1 MDNFQ
6 IETAQNISIEHNL
19 AGVGERILA
28 FLVDLAI
35 IIVYMIIAGVLLAG
49 ISEDGGSEMMFYLV
63 LGLPA
68 FLYYLLWE
76 TLGGG
81 LFSADG
87 INSSNFI
94 ISAALLLLAYILYFA
109 CMTGTVNHMILS
121 YINNNGKIVDTE
133 VSSGLKNDFGKI
145 LLLSFITG
153 ILLVAG
159 FILLI
164 IPGIYLFVPLS
175 LVTAILV
182 FRRNGVMDS
191 ISESFQL
198 IKNNWWMTFASIL
211 CITIIVY
218 LIGLVFQI
226 PALIY
231 IFVRAFTVAS
241 EGSAANPQDTFGTGY
256 VIVNTIS
263 SAIQY
268 FVYSILPIGFAFIY
282 FNLNEKHNF
291 TGTYETI
298 DNLGNNS

>member
-1 MDNFQ
+1 MNNPY
-6 IETAQNISIEHNL
+6 IEFKKQRELGEILSDTFKFIRENYKNAFKL
-19 AGVGERILA
+19 FFKLVG
-28 FLVDLAI
+28 
-35 IIVYMIIAGVLLAG
+35 
-49 ISEDGGSEMMFYLV
+49 
-63 LGLPA
+63 PA
-68 FLYYLLWE
+68 FLLLVAAVTYYAWA

-81 LFSADG
+81 LFSANG
-87 INSSNFI
+87 IDSSNFI
-94 ISAALLLLAYILYFA
+94 ISAGLLFLAYILYFA

-121 YINNNGKIVDTE
+121 YIHNNGKIIDAE
-133 VSSGLKNDFGKI
+133 VSSGLKNDLGKI
-145 LLLSFITG
+145 LLLSVITG

-159 FILLI
+159 FIFFI

-191 ISESFQL
+191 IAESFQL

-211 CITIIVY
+211 CVTVIVY

-226 PALIY
+226 PALVY

-241 EGSAANPQDTFGTGY
+241 EGSAANPQEMFGTGY

-282 FNLNEKHNF
+282 FNLNEKQNF

-298 DNLGNNS
+298 DNLGNNK